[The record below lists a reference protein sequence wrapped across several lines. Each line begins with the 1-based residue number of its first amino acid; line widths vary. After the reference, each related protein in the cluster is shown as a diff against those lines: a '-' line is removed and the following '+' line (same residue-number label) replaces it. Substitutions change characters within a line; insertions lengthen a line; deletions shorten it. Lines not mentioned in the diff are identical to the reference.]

1 MQAGSDPGEEP
12 LQTESMQLEAQSALD
27 CQDKSTPP
35 STPAEAAAW
44 AHSYCDADPES
55 TKLKILTDERGRE
68 YVLYHDCFHCVP
80 IELAPEFIG
89 MTHQEE
95 DDGYGSAT
103 ETSEAARDG
112 AKLGTIPEEEDEG

>member
-1 MQAGSDPGEEP
+1 MRPESMQP
-12 LQTESMQLEAQSALD
+12 ESMQLGTLSALD
-27 CQDKSTPP
+27 SQDKSIPP

-55 TKLKILTDERGRE
+55 TKLKILTDDRGRE

-80 IELAPEFIG
+80 IELAPELIE
-89 MTHQEE
+89 MIQDE

-103 ETSEAARDG
+103 ETCEAARDG